1 MKRLP
6 IPSPPTLRSSPLGRA
21 RHLVSL
27 TVGRIPGFNL
37 PSTHPAAIIDHW
49 LPLLAAHFAIV
60 SVTRLEATLVHL
72 DGPARVYRGRA
83 DDTDACKPTVNE
95 DSRRP

>member
-49 LPLLAAHFAIV
+49 LPLLAAH
-60 SVTRLEATLVHL
+60 SRSCPSLDWKRLSSISTDLPESIAEGLM
-72 DGPARVYRGRA
+72 
-83 DDTDACKPTVNE
+83 TDACKPTVNE